1 MTWKT
6 LTPFFKTLTADDMY
20 SLLSRDNLKQPNQM
34 HLSQKQKTFPQFFCA
49 FLKSTSNFQDSEK
62 KMTVIAY
69 VFPKLRTPK
78 YVVREMHKK
87 SRFRR
92 PVDRQH
98 GKRVETLIQS
108 QRQHLYHIN

>member
-6 LTPFFKTLTADDMY
+6 LTLFFKTLTADDMY

-62 KMTVIAY
+62 KD
-69 VFPKLRTPK
+69 
-78 YVVREMHKK
+78 
-87 SRFRR
+87 
-92 PVDRQH
+92 DRH
-98 GKRVETLIQS
+98 SLCISKITDFEIRC
-108 QRQHLYHIN
+108 